1 MTDDKKIIIALDGQ
15 ELLTPQ
21 KNPLWVPTRAL
32 ADAIA
37 DEFRK
42 AKPSSVIR
50 HPSSAQAPLTALA
63 YTAIDRIEGQEE
75 AIIDALMVYGDTD
88 TLSYA
93 LKPSPSGRGLG
104 EGPHPDLLPE
114 GEGILAAR
122 QQRLWKPIID
132 WASREFGAIWQTAS
146 GIEPATQVPEMHE
159 AIRAYLKTQG
169 AMRLSAAC
177 VLVSCYSSLL
187 LALAVLKAR
196 VSEAEAFELS
206 RVEEAVQNERWG
218 VDVEAEK
225 KNARVKAE
233 THAAG
238 HFLRLLEAS

>member
-63 YTAIDRIEGQEE
+63 YTAIDRIEGNEE

-88 TLSYA
+88 TLSYVA
-93 LKPSPSGRGLG
+93 SASENEP
-104 EGPHPDLLPE
+104 
-114 GEGILAAR
+114 LATR

-187 LALAVLKAR
+187 LALAVLKGR

-206 RVEEAVQNERWG
+206 RLEEAVQNERWG